1 VINQEK
7 LHEGEKSMHPIK
19 KAARIA
25 GAIYL
30 SMVVTGPFSLIYVPS
45 KLIVRGNATAT
56 ADNILAHETMFRL
69 AILADLI
76 GAVIFICLAIALYR
90 LLSGASKIWAG
101 LMVAFVL
108 VSAAVGF
115 LNTLN
120 NIAALTLFRGADFL
134 AVFDKPQR
142 DALAYLFLRL
152 HSQGIFMNE
161 IFWGVWLF
169 PFGLLVYRSG
179 FLPRFIGV
187 WLMINC
193 FGYVALSVTAL
204 FFPDY
209 YGAAFRWAQ
218 PLLFGELAIMLWLL
232 IKGAKVPTL
241 PGALQP
247 ATADLVP
254 S

>member
-1 VINQEK
+1 MN
-7 LHEGEKSMHPIK
+7 PTK

-30 SMVVTGPFSLIYVPS
+30 SMVFTAPFSLIYVPS
-45 KLIVRGNATAT
+45 KLIVRGNAAAT

-69 AILADLI
+69 SIFGDLI
-76 GAVIFICLAIALYR
+76 GQVIFICLGIALYR
-90 LLSGASKIWAG
+90 LLSNVNKIWAA

-142 DALAYLFLRL
+142 DALAYLFVRL
-152 HSQGIFMNE
+152 HSQGISIDE
-161 IFWGVWLF
+161 IFWGIWLF
-169 PFGLLVYRSG
+169 PFGLLVFRSG

-193 FGYVALSVTAL
+193 FVYVSVSVTAL
-204 FFPDY
+204 FFPAYDDK
-209 YGAAFRWAQ
+209 AFLYLQ
-218 PLLFGELAIMLWLL
+218 PVLFGELAIMLYLL
-232 IKGAKVPTL
+232 IRGANVK
-241 PGALQP
+241 ALQ
-247 ATADLVP
+247 AEAA
-254 S
+254 